1 MTNRLY
7 VYRQSTG
14 PPNTQMWA
22 SFASKPEEG
31 GFPDQ
36 ALAWL
41 AVFSELSF
49 AGGEGSHTAK
59 AQFQGLPGWERVAR
73 L

>member
-1 MTNRLY
+1 MFTGRAPVLPTHKCGQALL
-7 VYRQSTG
+7 QSLRR
-14 PPNTQMWA
+14 A
-22 SFASKPEEG
+22 